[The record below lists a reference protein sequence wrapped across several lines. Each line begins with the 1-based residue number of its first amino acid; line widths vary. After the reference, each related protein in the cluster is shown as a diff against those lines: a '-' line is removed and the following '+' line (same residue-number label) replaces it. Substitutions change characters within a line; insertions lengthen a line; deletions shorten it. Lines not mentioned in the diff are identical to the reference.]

1 MVLNEIKENVSG
13 NLGEST
19 SFTIEANEAAFQIL
33 TDKLYKYR
41 VRAIVRE
48 LAANAIDANRV
59 LKTNLNNWEIT
70 LPNSINPTFAIEDFG
85 IGMTDKEIKEVYT
98 TFFKSTKSSSN
109 DQTGMFGLGSKT
121 PFAYTKQFIVESSKD
136 GFKNIYSM
144 HSENGM
150 PEVIKVN
157 PEPIPTNK
165 TGTKVSFAV
174 NNGDFREFYDAMI
187 YSSAVW
193 PGLPKINGA
202 SEFYSYIK
210 NKKWDSD
217 AEPEVILE
225 NTNKIYSS
233 MEKVPNTNDFIKVG
247 NDKFYLEM
255 GNVLYYVSL
264 EQLDYN
270 PIFSNV
276 LGSYIIHAPIGA
288 VSITPN
294 REDLQYDEKTKEFLN
309 KEIISTIIKNFEFDF
324 NCYKDDTFL
333 KIINTEESKLTSE
346 GKKALKVLI
355 KKYKEMGKIIN
366 NIDKQI
372 SSKEL
377 FVVKSFDLKNSSKN
391 LTSAWRPLSYIFE
404 TTTDAGYSFLY
415 HLETRKDANIKLFE
429 LKEGEY
435 NRYKISDGALT
446 GFFNSRLNRINRDL
460 FAKANNRNEAS
471 DIEVTRYGSESIST
485 PIYLFC
491 KEGKADFIKSL
502 YPILE
507 KAEVLKDFSKLPNSF
522 NYFKD
527 SDEVK
532 QKDDICNKKNLE
544 VRLNGTVSLYSL
556 NELKEKEAGATII
569 LMNKPTR
576 NYEAMDF
583 EEYFNKKISIDSL
596 QKYPILSY
604 ELDTICNDYNS
615 CFSTEYMVVI
625 GKPSELKKMKIYDCK
640 EFNFVKITNNKDSF
654 KSFAQTLCDKYAE
667 HYLEELE
674 ELPVSVKT
682 QNMLTDEFMRIAR
695 NCLDSKSKFLSRMEE
710 IKKASISD
718 SELARRNALISK
730 LHKFVKFNS
739 ADIVTRIEK
748 YFNVSVENMNTE
760 IRNYIEK
767 FPLGYEFVDKYYL
780 FYSYDNRCWRDYSKH
795 KELFKIIN
803 LIEKEDA
810 SL

>member
-41 VRAIVRE
+41 IRAIVRE

-85 IGMTDKEIKEVYT
+85 IGMTDKEIKEIYT

-144 HSENGM
+144 HSENGK

-202 SEFYSYIK
+202 SEFYSYLK

-233 MEKVPNTNDFIKVG
+233 MEKIPATNDFIKVG

-309 KEIISTIIKNFEFDF
+309 KEIISTIIKNFEFNF
-324 NCYKDDTFL
+324 NCYKDDAFL

-355 KKYKEMGKIIN
+355 KKYKELGKIIN

-404 TTTDAGYSFLY
+404 ATVDAGYSFLY
-415 HLETRKDANIKLFE
+415 HLETRKGANIKLFE

-435 NRYKISDGALT
+435 NRYKISEGALT

-471 DIEVTRYGSESIST
+471 DSEVTRYGAESIST

-502 YPILE
+502 YPALE
-507 KAEVLKDFSKLPNSF
+507 KAEVLKDFSWEVLPGEHWFIRGPNGSGKTTLLELITGD
-522 NYFKD
+522 N
-527 SDEVK
+527 K
-532 QKDDICNKKNLE
+532 QVFCNDVWLFGQKRGTGESIWDIKKNLGI
-544 VRLNGTVSLYSL
+544 VSYRLHVEYRMLGGTELENVIISGFHDSIGLY
-556 NELKEKEAGATII
+556 EKKTDMEIAAAKKWLKLAG
-569 LMNKPTR
+569 
-576 NYEAMDF
+576 F
-583 EEYFNKKISIDSL
+583 EGREHESFGN
-596 QKYPILSY
+596 LSY
-604 ELDTICNDYNS
+604 GEQRAILIIRAAVKSPKIMILDEPCHGLDEQYRQKILDLLETVANSGTTTLLHVTHDPTEVLEAEKHILELCPG
-615 CFSTEYMVVI
+615 E
-625 GKPSELKKMKIYDCK
+625 KPMY
-640 EFNFVKITNNKDSF
+640 
-654 KSFAQTLCDKYAE
+654 
-667 HYLEELE
+667 
-674 ELPVSVKT
+674 
-682 QNMLTDEFMRIAR
+682 
-695 NCLDSKSKFLSRMEE
+695 
-710 IKKASISD
+710 
-718 SELARRNALISK
+718 
-730 LHKFVKFNS
+730 
-739 ADIVTRIEK
+739 
-748 YFNVSVENMNTE
+748 
-760 IRNYIEK
+760 
-767 FPLGYEFVDKYYL
+767 
-780 FYSYDNRCWRDYSKH
+780 
-795 KELFKIIN
+795 KIIV
-803 LIEKEDA
+803 KE
-810 SL
+810 

>member
-41 VRAIVRE
+41 IRAIVRE

-144 HSENGM
+144 HSENGK

-202 SEFYSYIK
+202 SEFYSYLK

-233 MEKVPNTNDFIKVG
+233 MEKIPATNDFIKVG

-294 REDLQYDEKTKEFLN
+294 REDLQYNENDKG
-309 KEIISTIIKNFEFDF
+309 IS
-324 NCYKDDTFL
+324 
-333 KIINTEESKLTSE
+333 
-346 GKKALKVLI
+346 
-355 KKYKEMGKIIN
+355 
-366 NIDKQI
+366 
-372 SSKEL
+372 
-377 FVVKSFDLKNSSKN
+377 
-391 LTSAWRPLSYIFE
+391 
-404 TTTDAGYSFLY
+404 
-415 HLETRKDANIKLFE
+415 
-429 LKEGEY
+429 
-435 NRYKISDGALT
+435 
-446 GFFNSRLNRINRDL
+446 
-460 FAKANNRNEAS
+460 
-471 DIEVTRYGSESIST
+471 
-485 PIYLFC
+485 
-491 KEGKADFIKSL
+491 
-502 YPILE
+502 
-507 KAEVLKDFSKLPNSF
+507 
-522 NYFKD
+522 
-527 SDEVK
+527 
-532 QKDDICNKKNLE
+532 
-544 VRLNGTVSLYSL
+544 
-556 NELKEKEAGATII
+556 
-569 LMNKPTR
+569 
-576 NYEAMDF
+576 
-583 EEYFNKKISIDSL
+583 
-596 QKYPILSY
+596 
-604 ELDTICNDYNS
+604 
-615 CFSTEYMVVI
+615 
-625 GKPSELKKMKIYDCK
+625 
-640 EFNFVKITNNKDSF
+640 
-654 KSFAQTLCDKYAE
+654 
-667 HYLEELE
+667 
-674 ELPVSVKT
+674 
-682 QNMLTDEFMRIAR
+682 
-695 NCLDSKSKFLSRMEE
+695 
-710 IKKASISD
+710 
-718 SELARRNALISK
+718 
-730 LHKFVKFNS
+730 
-739 ADIVTRIEK
+739 
-748 YFNVSVENMNTE
+748 
-760 IRNYIEK
+760 
-767 FPLGYEFVDKYYL
+767 
-780 FYSYDNRCWRDYSKH
+780 
-795 KELFKIIN
+795 
-803 LIEKEDA
+803 
-810 SL
+810 